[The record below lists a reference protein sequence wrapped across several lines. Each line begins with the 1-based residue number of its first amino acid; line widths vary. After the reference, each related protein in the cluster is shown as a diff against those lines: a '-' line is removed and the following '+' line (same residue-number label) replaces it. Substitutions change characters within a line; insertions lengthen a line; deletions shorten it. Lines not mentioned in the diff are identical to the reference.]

1 MRRRTREIL
10 TAGMIAMGG
19 IAFGLV
25 SPASPLDQWDSSAA
39 VVAGMHAERPA
50 ILSDETRRSLAGLT
64 TRRATA
70 ITTTMTFAVPGLP
83 EGANL
88 IVEQQRVTGLDGEH
102 NAIRVAAP
110 LTATIPPDEFEL
122 AITPHAVIEPTPEG
136 TQARF
141 GADFTLGD
149 GSMPDHGWFLFAAAE
164 RHALFLEPGRIR
176 QPVSALDLQPYAPIG
191 SAQAGIAY
199 RIRPNMDLA
208 LTWVERDWAYRYGP
222 SKWEADEDYIAASFA
237 MTW

>member
-10 TAGMIAMGG
+10 TAGTIATSG

-25 SPASPLDQWDSSAA
+25 GPASPIERWDSAAA
-39 VVAGMHAERPA
+39 VMAGMESQPSP
-50 ILSDETRRSLAGLT
+50 ILSDETRSSLAGLT
-64 TRRATA
+64 TRRSTA
-70 ITTTMTFAVPGLP
+70 VTTTMTFAVPGLP

-88 IVEQQRVTGLDGEH
+88 VVEQQRISDPDGGH

-110 LTATIPPDEFEL
+110 LTTTVPPDDLEL
-122 AITPHAVIEPTPEG
+122 AFTPHAVIEPTPEG

-149 GSMPDHGWFLFAAAE
+149 GAMPEQGWFVFAAAE

-176 QPVSALDLQPYAPIG
+176 EPVNALDLQPYAQIG

-199 RIRPNMDLA
+199 RLAPDMDLA
-208 LTWVERDWAYRYGP
+208 LAWVERDWAYRYGQ
-222 SKWEADEDYIAASFA
+222 SKWEADEEYIAASFV